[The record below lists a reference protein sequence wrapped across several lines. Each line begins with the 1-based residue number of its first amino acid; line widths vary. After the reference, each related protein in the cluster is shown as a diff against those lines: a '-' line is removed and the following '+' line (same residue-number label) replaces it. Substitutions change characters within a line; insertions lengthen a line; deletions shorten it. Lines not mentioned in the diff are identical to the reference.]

1 MSVSPGAMRMAGGTS
16 RPSNVSASWPLGSRV
31 AVNVIDARPSCDRT
45 TGASG
50 KGTTRLPHDTQ
61 TSATAITI
69 EWLID
74 FLQELQV
81 MEGKRDAAAAAAK
94 TSGGASIGTH
104 LPTSREYGHARPD
117 ERAAATCVSRQTNHC
132 AEWHPNCA

>member
-16 RPSNVSASWPLGSRV
+16 RPSNVNASWPLGSRV

-61 TSATAITI
+61 TSATAISI
-69 EWLID
+69 ERLID
-74 FLQELQV
+74 FLQQLHSHGGQARCRNRSRKDEWPCV
-81 MEGKRDAAAAAAK
+81 DRH
-94 TSGGASIGTH
+94 TSAT
-104 LPTSREYGHARPD
+104 TREYLHAPPD
-117 ERAAATCVSRQTNHC
+117 ERTAATCVSRQTNHC
-132 AEWHPNCA
+132 ASNDIR